1 MESSSSC
8 LIWDRLLSPMASSPL
23 LQKKQLFHTGAH
35 VYRIPALIYLA
46 QHRTFLAFAEQRAS
60 TADEKAKEIVLRR
73 GEYKPS
79 ANLVQWQEMTVMR
92 TAQLQGHRS
101 MNPSPVYDETTGTLF
116 LLFIVVPGQVSEQH
130 QITTKTNMA
139 RLCYVS
145 SQDQGRTWSP
155 ATDLTN
161 SAIGPAYKE
170 WATFGI
176 GPGHGVQLSNSSRRL
191 VIPAYAYRIL
201 KPHKKPSPFAFCF
214 LSDDHGQTWKMGN
227 FTTMENTLESQVVE
241 VGVHG
246 QRVLYCN
253 SRSTHKLRVQA
264 VSFNDGMDFLDAQL
278 NPTLVEPPHGCHG
291 SVVGFPDPTQN
302 VSDSADTWVLYS
314 HPTNPSEREDLGI
327 YLNRNPLDPKGWTK
341 PAILARGLCAYSD
354 LQYMGP
360 GPNGSPQFGC
370 LFEYGNYNE
379 ILFFMFTLEQVFHS

>member
-1 MESSSSC
+1 
-8 LIWDRLLSPMASSPL
+8 MASSPL

-92 TAQLQGHRS
+92 MAQLQGHRS

-291 SVVGFPDPTQN
+291 SVVGFPSHPK
-302 VSDSADTWVLYS
+302 SDSADTWVLYS

-379 ILFFMFTLEQVFHS
+379 ILFFMFTLEQVF